1 MLLSRLAQSLADT
14 CTLAPQSV
22 SLADHVEIRRAS
34 FDSREVQAGDLYC
47 ALPGART
54 DGRQYLAEAKKR
66 GAVAV
71 LHIGGVDPQGLPEL
85 RVNLGCKVASEA
97 GRAAALLAGRPSDE
111 LLVAA
116 ITGTNG
122 KSTVV
127 HLLQQAWQ
135 AASVPAGRV
144 GTLGFAF
151 GPQNTVSLNT
161 TPRGDQL
168 QHWLAQIV
176 AQGAR
181 AVAVEASS
189 HGIDQG
195 RLGGLEVDLVG
206 WTNLSH
212 DHLDYHHTLQA
223 YAEAKAKLV
232 HGLSAAAYA
241 FIPAHDARVH
251 AAIQG
256 AACQFVGFSLED
268 QSQPLHG
275 QYQTTPEGL
284 QLKIGGDWGQ
294 GVLRSQLV
302 GRHNGENLLLAYG
315 LLRASGISTE
325 LAIECLQIT
334 DSAPGRLQRIAGSSP
349 WFLFVD
355 YAHTP
360 DALIRVLSA
369 LRESYPDKRLGIVCG
384 AGGDRDPIKRA
395 PMGRAAAEGSDW
407 CMLTSDNPRSEDP
420 QAILELVAQGAA
432 EVGKP
437 LHIQLDRRQ
446 AIREAVQLLNSG
458 DILLVA
464 GKGHEPYQEIDG
476 VRYPF
481 DDCEVLQEAV
491 NCYS

>member
-54 DGRQYLAEAKKR
+54 DGRRYLAEAKKR
-66 GAVAV
+66 GAVAI
-71 LHIGGVDPQGLPEL
+71 LHIGGVDTLGLPEL
-85 RVNLGCKVASEA
+85 RVNLGSKVAFEA
-97 GRAAALLAGRPSDE
+97 GRAASLLAGRPSAE

-135 AASVPAGRV
+135 VGSVPAGRV
-144 GTLGFAF
+144 GTLGFAY
-151 GPQNTVSLNT
+151 GGHETVSLNT

-168 QHWLAQIV
+168 HHWLAQIV
-176 AQGAR
+176 TQGAR

-195 RLGGLEVDLVG
+195 RLGGLEIDVVG

-212 DHLDYHHTLQA
+212 DHLDYHHTLPA
-223 YAEAKAKLV
+223 YAEAKAQLV
-232 HGLSAAAYA
+232 HSLSAAAYA
-241 FIPAHDARVH
+241 FLPACDPLIESATQGSVCQRV
-251 AAIQG
+251 AFA
-256 AACQFVGFSLED
+256 LED
-268 QSQPLHG
+268 CSQPLHAV
-275 QYQTTPEGL
+275 YHSTAEGL
-284 QLKIGGDWGQ
+284 HLKIGGEWGE
-294 GVLRSQLV
+294 GSLSSPLV
-302 GRHNGENLLLAYG
+302 GRHNGENLLLAFG
-315 LLRASGISTE
+315 LLRASGFSAE
-325 LAIECLQIT
+325 LAVECLQKAS
-334 DSAPGRLQRIAGSSP
+334 SAPGRLQRVAESSP
-349 WFLFVD
+349 WLLFVD

-360 DALIRVLSA
+360 DALERVLLA
-369 LRESYPDKRLGIVCG
+369 LRESYPGKRIGVVCG

-395 PMGRAAAEGSDW
+395 PMGQAAAEGSDW
-407 CMLTSDNPRSEDP
+407 CMLTSDNPRCENP
-420 QAILELVAQGAA
+420 QSILDAVAAGARP
-432 EVGKP
+432 VGKS
-437 LHIQLDRRQ
+437 LFLQLDRRQ
-446 AIREAVQLLNSG
+446 AICEAVQNLNSG

-464 GKGHEPYQEIDG
+464 GKGHEPYQEING

-481 DDCEVLQEAV
+481 DDREILLEAV